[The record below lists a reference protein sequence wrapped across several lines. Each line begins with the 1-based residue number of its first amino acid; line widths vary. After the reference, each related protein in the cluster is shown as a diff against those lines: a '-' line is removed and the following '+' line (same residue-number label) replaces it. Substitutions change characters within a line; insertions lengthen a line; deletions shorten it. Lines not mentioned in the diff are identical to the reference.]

1 MKHGPIAKK
10 IIEWLEAKGWKERP
24 EPTQDKKLSKVAF
37 IFAAGG
43 EFELDCLLM
52 ADEFGAGMLTM
63 IAAPDFSIL
72 KSNIDEV
79 RNFCGHF
86 RKQYGNIYVM
96 DDGTFKYIHSR
107 AMESFANNIDD
118 VPVEAENMINE
129 MDEYIS
135 WLFPFI
141 IDISNGLKDAKECVR
156 QAKKKI
162 PPRTVQEKE
171 SIGSDQCKIETL
183 KNKSIVERRIFSKN
197 NKKIC
202 VETLWREGYVVVKKD
217 EQLKHELEN
226 FEPNKGIQVYSL
238 NIVNQNFNNGNVR
251 LVFHSKFSEKKKIE
265 ISSVFSEGDEDGLE
279 SIGYSFDDGECWFFG
294 ELEVHDVPS
303 KK

>member
-1 MKHGPIAKK
+1 MN
-10 IIEWLEAKGWKERP
+10 LR
-24 EPTQDKKLSKVAF
+24 
-37 IFAAGG
+37 
-43 EFELDCLLM
+43 
-52 ADEFGAGMLTM
+52 
-63 IAAPDFSIL
+63 
-72 KSNIDEV
+72 
-79 RNFCGHF
+79 
-86 RKQYGNIYVM
+86 
-96 DDGTFKYIHSR
+96 
-107 AMESFANNIDD
+107 
-118 VPVEAENMINE
+118 
-129 MDEYIS
+129 
-135 WLFPFI
+135 
-141 IDISNGLKDAKECVR
+141 
-156 QAKKKI
+156 
-162 PPRTVQEKE
+162 
-171 SIGSDQCKIETL
+171 
-183 KNKSIVERRIFSKN
+183 KN